1 KWLENARDWTISRNR
16 FWGSP
21 IPVWRSD
28 NPEYPR
34 IDVYGSIAELQRDFG
49 VEVTELHRPFVDDLV
64 RPNPDDPTG
73 KSMMR
78 RVPEVLDC
86 WFESGSMPFA
96 QVHYPFENRE
106 WFESHYPG
114 DFIVEYIGQTRG
126 WFYTLHVL
134 ATALFDRPAFKS
146 CVSHGIVLG
155 NDGQKMSKSLRNYP
169 DPMQVFDTY
178 GADAMRWYLL
188 SSSILRGADFSVNEA
203 GIRDTVRQTLL
214 PLWNSWYFLSL
225 YANAA
230 KLSGTND
237 TTSTNVLDRYV
248 VAKTRALV
256 IATTEAFERN
266 DLFDACA
273 QVREFLDVLTNWY
286 IRRSR
291 DRFWSGDQAA
301 INTLHSVLNVV
312 CRVAAPLLPLTTEE
326 IYRGLTGER
335 SVHLTTWPT
344 VDTLAA
350 DDALVASM
358 DLARDVC
365 SSTLSLRKA
374 HQRRVR
380 LPLASLVVASPD
392 AGLLHDFVDVIKDEV
407 NVRDVQLR
415 EDVDAHAKRQLNVTP
430 AALGPRLGADTQ
442 KVIRAVKQ
450 GDWSM
455 SSGRVVAGG
464 FELQEGEYS
473 LRLVATGEGE
483 RGSAALSGGEG
494 LVVLDLTVTDDLARE
509 GVARDVIRLV
519 QQARRDAG
527 LHVSDRIRLTL
538 GLPDELAV
546 AVREHAEMVRTET
559 LARELVLDGVN
570 GATNAMLDDVA
581 VRVAVER
588 LP

>member
-1 KWLENARDWTISRNR
+1 
-16 FWGSP
+16 
-21 IPVWRSD
+21 
-28 NPEYPR
+28 
-34 IDVYGSIAELQRDFG
+34 G

>member
-1 KWLENARDWTISRNR
+1 
-16 FWGSP
+16 
-21 IPVWRSD
+21 
-28 NPEYPR
+28 
-34 IDVYGSIAELQRDFG
+34 
-49 VEVTELHRPFVDDLV
+49 
-64 RPNPDDPTG
+64 
-73 KSMMR
+73 
-78 RVPEVLDC
+78 
-86 WFESGSMPFA
+86 
-96 QVHYPFENRE
+96 
-106 WFESHYPG
+106 
-114 DFIVEYIGQTRG
+114 
-126 WFYTLHVL
+126 
-134 ATALFDRPAFKS
+134 
-146 CVSHGIVLG
+146 
-155 NDGQKMSKSLRNYP
+155 MSKSLRNYP

-256 IATTEAFERN
+256 LATTEAFERN

>member
-1 KWLENARDWTISRNR
+1 
-16 FWGSP
+16 
-21 IPVWRSD
+21 
-28 NPEYPR
+28 
-34 IDVYGSIAELQRDFG
+34 
-49 VEVTELHRPFVDDLV
+49 
-64 RPNPDDPTG
+64 
-73 KSMMR
+73 
-78 RVPEVLDC
+78 
-86 WFESGSMPFA
+86 
-96 QVHYPFENRE
+96 
-106 WFESHYPG
+106 
-114 DFIVEYIGQTRG
+114 
-126 WFYTLHVL
+126 
-134 ATALFDRPAFKS
+134 
-146 CVSHGIVLG
+146 
-155 NDGQKMSKSLRNYP
+155 
-169 DPMQVFDTY
+169 
-178 GADAMRWYLL
+178 
-188 SSSILRGADFSVNEA
+188 
-203 GIRDTVRQTLL
+203 
-214 PLWNSWYFLSL
+214 
-225 YANAA
+225 
-230 KLSGTND
+230 
-237 TTSTNVLDRYV
+237 
-248 VAKTRALV
+248 
-256 IATTEAFERN
+256 
-266 DLFDACA
+266 
-273 QVREFLDVLTNWY
+273 VREFLDVLTNWY